1 MIGST
6 AEQKRTFSIAI
17 TLIFA
22 LVFGCIA
29 ACIIAAAP
37 REEAEPLMTAANEP
51 QRITAPVDAPSSS
64 LLDPA
69 VTRELETEAVAP
81 TTVLTHTDNIKA
93 DAPETESV
101 SDTTAPETT
110 AAPQTTAV
118 TETTAAPETA
128 KAPET
133 TAAPETT
140 KAPETTAA
148 PEAIV
153 PSGTD
158 AFYVVPE
165 IKSGFLAD
173 ELGVAYTI
181 MTPKV
186 SVTEEELIYAATIIQ
201 LEVMGSGSSLYRFDD
216 VTLKYW
222 EMCAVAQCIRNRAE
236 SGRFPNSIYEVLF
249 QSHTTPSGRVIY
261 QFSPAK
267 TLDLYTP
274 TEEAIVAAREVL
286 INGVSV
292 LPSNYYY
299 FCATRIVESFERNN
313 AYIMVTKA
321 DGSFDKVQGHLTTF
335 YAGHP

>member
-6 AEQKRTFSIAI
+6 IDQKRTFSVAI

-22 LVFGCIA
+22 IIFGCVA

-37 REEAEPLMTAANEP
+37 REEAEPLMTAAIEP
-51 QRITAPVDAPSSS
+51 QRVSAPVDAPSTS

-93 DAPETESV
+93 DAPETAAV
-101 SDTTAPETT
+101 SETTAPETT
-110 AAPQTTAV
+110 TVP
-118 TETTAAPETA
+118 ETTPAPETSA
-128 KAPET
+128 VPET

-140 KAPETTAA
+140 
-148 PEAIV
+148 V
-153 PSGTD
+153 PVGNE

-173 ELGVAYTI
+173 ELGVAYTV
-181 MTPKV
+181 MTPTV
-186 SVTEEELIYAATIIQ
+186 SVTEEELIFAATIIQ
-201 LEVMGSGSSLYRFDD
+201 LEVMGNGSSLYRFDD

-236 SGRFPNSIYEVLF
+236 SGRFPSTIYDVMF
-249 QSHTTPSGRVIY
+249 QSHSTPSGKVIY
-261 QFSPAK
+261 QFSPATK
-267 TLDLYTP
+267 LSQFTP

-286 INGVSV
+286 IDGVSV

-299 FCATRIVESFERNN
+299 FCATRIVESFEKNN
-313 AYIMVTKA
+313 AYMMVTKA
-321 DGSFDKVQGHLTTF
+321 DGTFDKVQGHLTTF